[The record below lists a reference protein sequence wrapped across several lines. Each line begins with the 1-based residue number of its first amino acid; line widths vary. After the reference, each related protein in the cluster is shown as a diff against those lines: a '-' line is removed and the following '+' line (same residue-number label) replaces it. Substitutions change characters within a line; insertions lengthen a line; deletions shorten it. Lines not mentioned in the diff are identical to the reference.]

1 LAHALFDHGFDEHV
15 AGKQYV
21 EFALGFLRGGE
32 RTLVL
37 PMIASFA
44 LPRFLQLAHD
54 QTLFGDLVK
63 QCV

>member
-1 LAHALFDHGFDEHV
+1 LAHALFDDSSDEHV

-21 EFALGFLRGGE
+21 KFALGFLRGGE

-37 PMIASFA
+37 TMIASFA
-44 LPRFLQLAHD
+44 LRRFLQLAHD

-63 QCV
+63 QCA